1 METIAYKSKFPV
13 LDDLRTA
20 VKVTK
25 AVIEARKSGAT
36 GVKVQPVK
44 TVSLIDFGYWSWTP
58 EALLSYP
65 KHPSGTREAVKAV
78 FDNLDEETK
87 HALTFAPEDFTGG
100 LVGRAKFWQEVLKP
114 NLTREQYSAAILT
127 ILDWCIWCAKIPE
140 RSERK
145 AESA

>member
-20 VKVTK
+20 VKVAK
-25 AVIEARKSGAT
+25 AVREARKSGAT

-65 KHPSGTREAVKAV
+65 KHPSGIREAVKAV
-78 FDNLDEETK
+78 FYSFDDEMQ
-87 HALTFAPEDFTGG
+87 HRLTFGPGDYPGA
-100 LVGRAKFWQEVLKP
+100 LVERAKFWQEALKP

-127 ILDWCIWCAKIPE
+127 IIDWCIWCAK
-140 RSERK
+140 RSNKGEIT